1 MENNYKIIQELR
13 AKIEQLNKSK
23 NQNGAALVTIETM
36 PIVNSNQIKENN
48 KTGSKYNIYYLLI
61 LFSWDYMK

>member
-13 AKIEQLNKSK
+13 AKIEQLNKIK
-23 NQNGAALVTIETM
+23 NQNGAALVTFETM

-48 KTGSKYNIYYLLI
+48 KTGGKKIFINFLSFLVGII
-61 LFSWDYMK
+61 